1 MPPATPPPTTPAAF
15 KASAVTTGPPDPPRH
30 YLEVLASRNR
40 QVRVLRN
47 DENRGFAAACNQ
59 DVAEASSALLVIVNN
74 DTIVPPGWLS
84 GLTAHL
90 ADPAIGLVGPT
101 TNRCGGAAELPTS
114 YGSYGDV

>member
-1 MPPATPPPTTPAAF
+1 MAPESLLANPHAAF
-15 KASAVTTGPPDPPRH
+15 EVVVVDNGSSEPTRH

-59 DVAEASSALLVIVNN
+59 GVAEASSALLVIVNN

-101 TNRCGGAAELPTS
+101 TNRCGGAA
-114 YGSYGDV
+114 